1 MIDVSQELSAKLESE
16 IQLESDN
23 SDAQHDSDTNV
34 QRFLTE
40 NPDWT
45 LEAPEGQQDVV
56 LKREY
61 DDETITLNFSIVDF
75 NTASVFP
82 DEEADEAIMDEEE
95 DYETGQ
101 SGGANTKGA
110 VNQGQTNGGNIKV
123 APEDNVAPAD
133 REELRSEEDV
143 RISLF

>member
-1 MIDVSQELSAKLESE
+1 MVDVSQELSAKLESE

-34 QRFLTE
+34 QRFLAE

-61 DDETITLNFSIVDF
+61 DDETITLSFSIVDF

-110 VNQGQTNGGNIKV
+110 VNQGRTNGGNIKV
-123 APEDNVAPAD
+123 APEDSVAPAD

-143 RISLF
+143 RISPL